1 MTMTIDISP
10 ETEAYLEREAA
21 RQGRELADY
30 TRQSFEIWLRLSAEP
45 ESEETLFEEM
55 RLLSLPTLEEYWI
68 NDADAIY
75 DTW

>member
-21 RQGRELADY
+21 WQGRDLADY
-30 TRQSFEIWLRLSAEP
+30 TRQSFKIWLLSP
-45 ESEETLFEEM
+45 
-55 RLLSLPTLEEYWI
+55 PTLEEYWI

-75 DTW
+75 DTLPVLRPANA